1 MKSAFAKDVDVRVS
15 KRYREHTYNISFKFL
30 MRTYFY
36 KSNEDLDSL
45 VNYFRLFGY
54 IIRNEIELRKNLK
67 NLNLITYENSFLK
80 GKQ

>member
-1 MKSAFAKDVDVRVS
+1 MKSVFAKDVDVRVS
-15 KRYREHTYNISFKFL
+15 KRYREHKYTISFKFL

-45 VNYFRLFGY
+45 VNYFRLLGY

>member
-1 MKSAFAKDVDVRVS
+1 MKSVFAKDVDVRVT
-15 KRYREHTYNISFKFL
+15 KRYKEHTYTISFKFL

-45 VNYFRLFGY
+45 VNYFRLLGY
-54 IIRNEIELRKNLK
+54 IIRNEIDLRKNIK

-80 GKQ
+80 GK